1 MHKLCNVQKTCLP
14 EAVYLVD
21 FEDRE
26 LRVSEFNIHLF
37 FEPPHEHVILAPG
50 HCASPHVSATLLDRY
65 SPRGYSSGASR
76 ELVIEC
82 PLVLHHHRQEPK
94 PA

>member
-1 MHKLCNVQKTCLP
+1 MHKLCNVRKTCLP

-37 FEPPHEHVILAPG
+37 IEGFPSDVLEAVAHLVKRQAREP
-50 HCASPHVSATLLDRY
+50 TRN
-65 SPRGYSSGASR
+65 ASR
-76 ELVIEC
+76 
-82 PLVLHHHRQEPK
+82 P
-94 PA
+94 

>member
-1 MHKLCNVQKTCLP
+1 MHKLGNVQKTCLP

-37 FEPPHEHVILAPG
+37 NEGGSF
-50 HCASPHVSATLLDRY
+50 ATLY
-65 SPRGYSSGASR
+65 
-76 ELVIEC
+76 
-82 PLVLHHHRQEPK
+82 K
-94 PA
+94 

>member
-1 MHKLCNVQKTCLP
+1 MRPEYKSGLLRRKEDALMRSDIFVREKKNAVMHKLGNVQKTCLP

-37 FEPPHEHVILAPG
+37 LEGVRREN
-50 HCASPHVSATLLDRY
+50 CCLLGGVF
-65 SPRGYSSGASR
+65 S
-76 ELVIEC
+76 
-82 PLVLHHHRQEPK
+82 
-94 PA
+94 